1 MRRFVA
7 ATLLHVWCWVG
18 AWPRS
23 SRPSDLWE
31 TDAQHIFFEATRKN
45 VSAIYMA
52 QVCCAVRMKDFFPR
66 VWLTQV
72 SYSVLQLHYTL
83 YCMYCM
89 YICARPFCA
98 QKKFGACV
106 PGTRWEL
113 KEFIIY
119 LQQQKFRYSTALFFC
134 LFPLPPPRS
143 LWLAKFSVGEN
154 NVYHK

>member
-31 TDAQHIFFEATRKN
+31 TDAQRIFLKQKMFLLFTWLRF
-45 VSAIYMA
+45 V
-52 QVCCAVRMKDFFPR
+52 VPC
-66 VWLTQV
+66 VWQIFSPGLTNTGY
-72 SYSVLQLHYTL
+72 YSVLQLHYTL

-89 YICARPFCA
+89 YIYARSFYA

-106 PGTRWEL
+106 PGTCWEL
-113 KEFIIY
+113 REFIIY
-119 LQQQKFRYSTALFFC
+119 LQQQKFRYSTALFF